1 MNWPGVAMIAA
12 SHHCPPRDEALAN
25 NAVQLFGLMTALVG
39 CGVLLE
45 ISSKLPNNRLFVGVV
60 LYSFGLIMML
70 TSSTLYHAR
79 CGSPNA
85 PLYQCLDH
93 VAIFIMIAGSY
104 SPISLGVIGGLSGL
118 ILFGTVWSAAAGG
131 IVLRIYWPERF
142 ERVCVGLYLLLGWLI
157 LPVLPHMLDTMPG
170 EGVALIM
177 ASGLIY
183 TLGVAVYCSRRLRY
197 QDALWHAC
205 VVIAAALH
213 FAAIL
218 RDVVWPAVDAV

>member
-1 MNWPGVAMIAA
+1 MSAA
-12 SHHCPPRDEALAN
+12 PHHCPPRDEALAN
-25 NAVQLFGLMTALVG
+25 HAVQLLGLTTALAG
-39 CGVLLE
+39 CGILLE
-45 ISSKLPNNRLFVGVV
+45 ISIKVPNERLFVGIV

-70 TSSTLYHAR
+70 TSSTLYHIR

-85 PLYQCLDH
+85 PLYRCLDH

-104 SPISLGVIGGLSGL
+104 SPISLGVLGGLPGL
-118 ILFGTVWSAAAGG
+118 VLFGTVWTAAIGG
-131 IVLRIYWPERF
+131 ICLRIYWPEVF
-142 ERVCVGLYLLLGWLI
+142 ERVGVGLYLFLGWLI
-157 LPVLPHMLDTMPG
+157 LPVLPKMLDRMPG

-177 ASGLIY
+177 AGGLVY
-183 TLGVAVYCSRRLRY
+183 TLGVPVYRSRRLRY

-218 RDVVWPAVDAV
+218 RDVVWPLAGDT